1 MFYAVGRENTPRPAK
16 GDAPTMT
23 VDALIEQETT
33 APEATE
39 TTSDSA
45 PQPSSTPATA
55 VTEQS
60 ATSSDE
66 PETTPAEED
75 AKPKRGRPKGAAAAR
90 KTRTVELTLTVTGTA
105 DGNWQA
111 ELKHGSK
118 WVAQG
123 LEIPAAAVSRAAK
136 ELHVDLSGPIDE
148 VINAAREVQAAKVA
162 QLEAEL
168 EAAKLALA
176 ELDD

>member
-1 MFYAVGRENTPRPAK
+1 
-16 GDAPTMT
+16 MT
-23 VDALIEQETT
+23 VDALIEDKTT
-33 APEATE
+33 APEAT
-39 TTSDSA
+39 TDSA
-45 PQPSSTPATA
+45 PQSSSTPAA
-55 VTEQS
+55 SATEQP
-60 ATSSDE
+60 ATSSDAPESAPADDE
-66 PETTPAEED
+66 PKA
-75 AKPKRGRPKGAAAAR
+75 KRGRPKGGATAR

-168 EAAKLALA
+168 EQAKLALA